1 MRWEDERW
9 VKLYT
14 RDTGDWLLLSF
25 EAQGLFRLLLTKV
38 DGAGIIHLGRAGKRA
53 VAGIVGHPTRWA
65 TIEPAL
71 DELLADSC
79 VVLEGDQLIMPNF
92 IEAQEAKT
100 SDKEKKR
107 RQREADRSKALSVLP
122 KPPETLA
129 VTERHHMGTSGDASG
144 GAGDK
149 TSPDVT
155 DSHRASPDVPNQK
168 RPDQTRGD
176 ETRVEVVPPPTMP
189 PPQDIG
195 KGVVITITP
204 PTTPPE
210 AWSAQDFWAWAQ
222 GRRVAGGLLPEKP
235 PNPRGLGG
243 WYSTALSTPGVTA
256 EALKRGFYAF
266 GVDPWWEDKG
276 FPFNGFMSQWSK
288 YTRPEVRDGAAA

>member
-14 RDTGDWLLLSF
+14 RDIGDWLLLSF

-38 DGAGIIHLGRAGKRA
+38 DGAGIIHLGRAGRRA
-53 VAGIVGHPTRWA
+53 VAGIVGHPTRWE

-71 DELLADSC
+71 DELLTDGC
-79 VVLEGDQLIMPNF
+79 LVLEGDQLVMPNF

-100 SDKEKKR
+100 SDREKKR
-107 RQREADRSKALSVLP
+107 RQREADRARVLSEPP
-122 KPPETLA
+122 KPPESIG
-129 VTERHHMGTSGDASG
+129 VGHRV
-144 GAGDK
+144 
-149 TSPDVT
+149 SPEVT
-155 DSHRASPDVPNQK
+155 DSHRVSPIVPNQK
-168 RPDQTRGD
+168 RPDQTRP
-176 ETRVEVVPPPTMP
+176 EEKRVDVEATTTTTPEVP
-189 PPQDIG
+189 

-210 AWSAQDFWAWAQ
+210 AWVAQDFWAWAQ
-222 GRRVAGGLLPEKP
+222 GRRVAGGLLAEKP

-256 EALKRGFYAF
+256 EALKRGFYAY
-266 GVDPWWEDKG
+266 GSDPWWEPKG
-276 FPFNGFMSQWSK
+276 YPFAGFMSQWSK
-288 YTRPEVRDGAAA
+288 YTRPEVADGAAA